1 MAIENF
7 ENKNIQD
14 TFQRIVQTDG
24 TNQLAD
30 GTGSI
35 FVPISSSHAI
45 TSSYALFAVSA
56 SHEITFELSSSHAI
70 NANTASLATS
80 FIGTLNGGNF

>member
-7 ENKNIQD
+7 EGKNIQD
-14 TFQRIVQTDG
+14 TFQRVVQTDG

-35 FVPISSSHAI
+35 FIPVSS
-45 TSSYALFAVSA
+45 
-56 SHEITFELSSSHAI
+56 
-70 NANTASLATS
+70 
-80 FIGTLNGGNF
+80 

>member
-14 TFQRIVQTDG
+14 TFQRVVQTDG

-35 FVPISSSHAI
+35 FIPISSSHAI
-45 TSSYALFAVSA
+45 TASHALFAISA
-56 SHEITFELSSSHAI
+56 SHEVTFELSSSHAQ
-70 NANTASLATS
+70 TAS
-80 FIGTLNGGNF
+80 FVHGGTF